1 MSQSNVQDSV
11 QIRPMRWWDIPAVT
25 ALEQTLFPT
34 DAWSEEQ
41 FWGELAQQTRLYL
54 TAERAGHVI
63 GYAGAFVL
71 APDSDLQTI
80 AVDPSVQGAGTG
92 RRLLTELMALV
103 SELGAES
110 MMLEVRADNSRAITM
125 YERMG
130 FERISTRARYY
141 ADGTDAQIWRRRPL
155 ASDREVLA

>member
-1 MSQSNVQDSV
+1 MSQANVETSV
-11 QIRPMRWWDIPAVT
+11 QIRPMRWWDIPAVAT
-25 ALEQTLFPT
+25 LEQALFPT

-41 FWGELAQQTRLYL
+41 FWSELALDTRVYL
-54 TAERAGHVI
+54 AAERAGQVI

-92 RRLLTELMALV
+92 RKLLTELMSLV
-103 SELGAES
+103 SERGAES
-110 MMLEVRADNSRAITM
+110 MMLEVRADNSPAITM

-141 ADGTDAQIWRRRPL
+141 ADGTDAQIWRRRPIAL
-155 ASDREVLA
+155 DRGVLA